1 MLSPLG
7 SLPVPNPG
15 PSVERQGAV
24 WSNEERAMVA
34 LFPASRGRGHDGP
47 GRKAWGQVAWP
58 CSKRPLG
65 AQTPLL
71 EANSLWAQS

>member
-24 WSNEERAMVA
+24 RSNEERAMVA
-34 LFPASRGRGHDGP
+34 LLPASRGRGHDGP
-47 GRKAWGQVAWP
+47 GRKV
-58 CSKRPLG
+58 G
-65 AQTPLL
+65 ARWRGLAPKGP
-71 EANSLWAQS
+71 